1 MNIKQRDEEVCPDE
15 EEKDE
20 RMKSI
25 YKYRIPITDRFS
37 LRLPKDATI
46 LSFQTQNGVPVV
58 WAIIDTLEEITEERN
73 FRLLGTGRP
82 IPEDV
87 ELNYIGTTQQSI
99 EPPLVWHLFEEGKK

>member
-1 MNIKQRDEEVCPDE
+1 
-15 EEKDE
+15 
-20 RMKSI
+20 MKSI
-25 YKYRIPITDRFS
+25 YKYRIPSTRCS
-37 LRLPKDATI
+37 MRLPKDATI